1 MERLTIA
8 ERGEPYMI
16 MLRAAQMKPIELERV
31 FAYPNAVLVPTIVII
46 GKITFS
52 AKTSATVFN

>member
-1 MERLTIA
+1 MA

-31 FAYPNAVLVPTIVII
+31 FAYPNAVLVPTIVIT

-52 AKTSATVFN
+52 ARTSATVFN